1 MDSFKCI
8 TRSAAYVFTLALPI
22 VRLQLVALSL
32 SDCLHEDCSIA
43 DAAFLVVSLWQVLID
58 ILDTEDG
65 QLVVQREAKKE
76 VAAAGLNKLVIMQNI
91 LKLGHICWLACPIDP
106 TQRNPLLSAG
116 RSFDEITREDLMKAE
131 RKIVSMLHTAV
142 GRHWH
147 VSNVLASKSV

>member
-22 VRLQLVALSL
+22 ARLQLVALSL

-91 LKLGHICWLACPIDP
+91 LKLGHIC
-106 TQRNPLLSAG
+106 
-116 RSFDEITREDLMKAE
+116 
-131 RKIVSMLHTAV
+131 
-142 GRHWH
+142 
-147 VSNVLASKSV
+147 